1 MLQGLNE
8 VFVGEEFG
16 DYNEKS
22 YGDIRTYEEF
32 YLWAQG
38 PFTEGLLPA
47 EYYDGSVRTPAPT
60 PTFSE
65 GLLPAE
71 VYDGSVRTLTLTL
84 TLALA
89 LALAGHPRR
98 REARHVLQPRRRRA
112 APAPDAHHTQREL
125 PHRL

>member
-60 PTFSE
+60 PTFPE
-65 GLLPAE
+65 GLLPWSSDSTPTA
-71 VYDGSVRTLTLTL
+71 SSQPSTPPCTRT
-84 TLALA
+84 
-89 LALAGHPRR
+89 RSSR
-98 REARHVLQPRRRRA
+98 
-112 APAPDAHHTQREL
+112 
-125 PHRL
+125 